1 MLDTPTDAYAFR
13 VSRPHTL
20 QMQRFASAFGA
31 AYSSLQGSL
40 HQDSRPATQVSE
52 LVLSHLSNTA
62 HGGVFGRFFADRYA
76 AREAALE
83 LLKQLL
89 GDCLQPAWD
98 EPWLSQ
104 VAAKLFAEMMRA
116 PEAQGPPPHWGYDKP
131 LDYLF
136 GFRLHPIR
144 GDPWPARVRA
154 TTRPKGRLSLREL
167 PGRSTQSGLSPWRN
181 APKYIP
187 LSKRNNKPTKEDDEE
202 DLV

>member
-1 MLDTPTDAYAFR
+1 M
-13 VSRPHTL
+13 
-20 QMQRFASAFGA
+20 
-31 AYSSLQGSL
+31 
-40 HQDSRPATQVSE
+40 SE

-62 HGGVFGRFFADRYA
+62 QGGVFGRFFADRYA

-131 LDYLF
+131 LEWLF

-144 GDPWPARVRA
+144 GDPWPARSKP
-154 TTRPKGRLSLREL
+154 PKGRLSLREL
-167 PGRSTQSGLSPWRN
+167 PRSTQSGPWRN
-181 APKYIP
+181 APKHP
-187 LSKRNNKPTKEDDEE
+187 RGCCKDRNNKPTKEDDEE